1 MEITW
6 APSPV
11 VTRLLLVRHG
21 QSEWNAL
28 GRWQG
33 QADPPLS
40 ALGRAQAHQAAAG
53 MSDVDAVVSSDLRRA
68 FDTATIIAER
78 LDLGPVSVDGRWRE
92 REVGQFTGL
101 TRPEIELRWPGILAD
116 PTPDIPGG
124 ESSAALLRRG
134 LEAIDEV
141 TQTYGGA
148 RVLVVSHGGLIRR
161 LERHLGAP
169 IVALPNLGAVWL
181 EVGDKPMSAGPR
193 LLLVD
198 PDEVAVT
205 VPQQL

>member
-1 MEITW
+1 M
-6 APSPV
+6 
-11 VTRLLLVRHG
+11 TRLLLVRHG
-21 QSEWNAL
+21 QSEWNAV

-40 ALGRAQAHQAAAG
+40 ALGRAQAHQAAK
-53 MSDVDAVVSSDLRRA
+53 SISEVDAVISSDLRRA
-68 FDTATIIAER
+68 FDTATIIAEQ
-78 LDLGPVSVDGRWRE
+78 LGLGPVSVDGKWRE
-92 REVGQFTGL
+92 RDVGQFSGL
-101 TRPEIELRWPGILAD
+101 TRPEIELRWPGILAV

-134 LEAIDEV
+134 LDAIVEV
-141 TQTYGGA
+141 VQTYGDA

-169 IVALPNLGAVWL
+169 IVALPNLGGVRL
-181 EVGDKPMSAGPR
+181 DVGEQHMSAGPR